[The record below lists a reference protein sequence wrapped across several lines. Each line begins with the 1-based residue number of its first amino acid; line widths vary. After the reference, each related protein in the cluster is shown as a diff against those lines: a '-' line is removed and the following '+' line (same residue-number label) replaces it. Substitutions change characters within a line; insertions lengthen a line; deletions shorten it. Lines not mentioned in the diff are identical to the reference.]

1 MSWDLIKL
9 TFECECNLERREKH
23 ILLHLAY
30 KVNQHEGNVAWCT
43 HDYLSRKSKM
53 SLATVK
59 RALKSLREKGIIS
72 WTKRKRDKGKFDRNH
87 YTINPSS
94 LRAMDGEKEVSKRTK
109 HIAQNDTQV
118 GVKTSDNKI
127 INKLTYKL
135 YKPIEKSLTSR
146 QLLLVENLT
155 EQYHKTYK
163 NNYYGW
169 AQINTAIV
177 NFLKSNQ
184 TEEDWC
190 NIGIGLPS
198 PMEKG
203 WLKKNSN
210 NFINR

>member
-9 TFECECNLERREKH
+9 AFECEGNLEGREDH
-23 ILLHLAY
+23 ILLYLAY
-30 KVNQHEGNVAWCT
+30 KVNQNEGNVAWCT
-43 HDYLSRKSKM
+43 QDYLSRKSKV
-53 SLATVK
+53 SISTVK

-87 YTINPSS
+87 YTINTSS
-94 LRAMDGEKEVSKRTK
+94 LRAMVKEKEVSKRTK
-109 HIAQNDTQV
+109 HIAQNDIQV
-118 GVKTSDNKI
+118 GVTMSDNKI
-127 INKLTYKL
+127 TNNLTYKI
-135 YKPIEKSLTSR
+135 YKPTEKSLTSR
-146 QLLLVENLT
+146 QLLLVENLA

-169 AQINTAIV
+169 TQINKALV
-177 NFLKSNQ
+177 KFLKSNQ

-203 WLKKNSN
+203 WLKKNLN
-210 NFINR
+210 NFN